1 MAEDVIKCYLA
12 ETRLLCSEVRKNT
25 ADPAKILNFIRMTKD
40 NSRILKF
47 IPIFNLL
54 KALEGVYTAVVD
66 ERIAIRL
73 NIEILVQE
81 VADEIC
87 KICMMIE
94 KNSPEIE
101 ELDIRPYIMF
111 CDKAVVGEIFAAE
124 KISGRSAKKN
134 PDQES
139 SGEMEEKSAQ
149 TSKGDGSVRISSSE
163 IAKIVNQH
171 EEMIARTYIISNQI
185 SMLKTSLAEND
196 MRAVKETYKLLSN
209 DSQTLQNSI
218 MISHENFMSL
228 VKDDAFLKNHQE
240 YQGFFITANDEK
252 YLIPSEYI
260 FDVICQSPLNYEVKQ
275 NQKIVHYVIESE
287 SGFDED
293 AEEEEI
299 PVYSLSSLLP
309 GQKIKDLNIMDTIL
323 IVDYQSQRIGIIVD
337 SVQKFVSLIKKPLPP
352 AFKNFIPLQGLAFD
366 EKYDMIPILY
376 IPEIMRRFRALRG
389 YDVKRFEALTKKH
402 INKILI
408 VDDSDTTRQIARTIL
423 MANNYVVTEAV
434 DGIDAIEKIK
444 QKQFDLIIC
453 DDDMPRM
460 NGEIFLDNIRR
471 MENYVEVP
479 VVAMA
484 DNNLEKADAFVNKAE
499 FKRDI
504 LIDTIKHL
512 LGA

>member
-101 ELDIRPYIMF
+101 DLDIRPYIMF

-260 FDVICQSPLNYEVKQ
+260 FDVICQSPL
-275 NQKIVHYVIESE
+275 
-287 SGFDED
+287 
-293 AEEEEI
+293 
-299 PVYSLSSLLP
+299 
-309 GQKIKDLNIMDTIL
+309 
-323 IVDYQSQRIGIIVD
+323 
-337 SVQKFVSLIKKPLPP
+337 
-352 AFKNFIPLQGLAFD
+352 
-366 EKYDMIPILY
+366 
-376 IPEIMRRFRALRG
+376 
-389 YDVKRFEALTKKH
+389 
-402 INKILI
+402 
-408 VDDSDTTRQIARTIL
+408 
-423 MANNYVVTEAV
+423 
-434 DGIDAIEKIK
+434 
-444 QKQFDLIIC
+444 
-453 DDDMPRM
+453 
-460 NGEIFLDNIRR
+460 
-471 MENYVEVP
+471 
-479 VVAMA
+479 
-484 DNNLEKADAFVNKAE
+484 
-499 FKRDI
+499 
-504 LIDTIKHL
+504 
-512 LGA
+512 